1 MPGRRALEVA
11 APGWRSGQDARD
23 AAHLARLLR
32 LGEITEVRVP
42 EREIEAVR
50 DLVRARRGTRLFSPT
65 AATRKPS
72 AHHS

>member
-11 APGWRSGQDARD
+11 APGWRSGQDAPD